1 MILKKVLIRYYSN
14 NMLKTKNDIL
24 EILKKF
30 GIFEVELIENFSDD
44 VLDYTENIQ
53 LVNQVWAIIFY
64 LPNNRFF
71 TKKLKM
77 IEDEIKV
84 IEDIIY
90 EVYTSELNTDSYKDE
105 WKKSFHTTK
114 ITENIVVNPS
124 WEEHEQKDN
133 EIVIHIDPA
142 MAFGTGTH
150 ETTALCIELLE
161 KYARGDSLLDLGCGS
176 GILMLIAKKLGYK
189 KVVGIDID
197 ENCLEVVKDNFLKN
211 DISSGYE
218 VYIGDI
224 KKYSFEKFSVIVS
237 NILVDVLE
245 KILPNIIQSM
255 TDSTYVIFSGI
266 LQEKRDSFISYANEY
281 GLELV
286 DEKIKNKWI
295 GLVFKLKD
303 KR

>member
-1 MILKKVLIRYYSN
+1 MKKVLIRYYSN

-124 WEEHEQKDN
+124 WEEYEQKDN

-266 LQEKRDSFISYANEY
+266 LQEKKDSFISYANEY

>member
-124 WEEHEQKDN
+124 WEEYEQKDN

-161 KYARGDSLLDLGCGS
+161 KYDRGDSLLDLGCGS

-245 KILPNIIQSM
+245 KILPNVIQSM

-266 LQEKRDSFISYANEY
+266 LQEKKDSFISYANEY

>member
-14 NMLKTKNDIL
+14 NMLKTKNYIL

-124 WEEHEQKDN
+124 WEEYEQKDN

>member
-124 WEEHEQKDN
+124 WEEYEQKDN

-224 KKYSFEKFSVIVS
+224 KKYNFEKFSVIVS